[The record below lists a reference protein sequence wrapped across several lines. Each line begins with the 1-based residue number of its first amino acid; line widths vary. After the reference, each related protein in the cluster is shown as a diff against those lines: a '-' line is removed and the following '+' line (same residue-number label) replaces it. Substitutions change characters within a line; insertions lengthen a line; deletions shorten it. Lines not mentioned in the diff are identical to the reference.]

1 MGESTIGGSTVHLFK
16 YNTHCIQIEPHGIT
30 LMIVQILRCIMCKF
44 NVYIKLEIF
53 CTDLLRKMTTQVV
66 VMTVA
71 IITMKIK
78 ATADI
83 VPPITPELSELSP
96 GGSKTWR
103 PAKGKNIKYVRP
115 RNYND

>member
-1 MGESTIGGSTVHLFK
+1 
-16 YNTHCIQIEPHGIT
+16 
-30 LMIVQILRCIMCKF
+30 MIIQILRCIMHKF
-44 NVYIKLEIF
+44 NAYIKLEIF
-53 CTDLLRKMTTQVV
+53 CTDLLRKMTIQMV

-83 VPPITPELSELSP
+83 NPTITPELSELTP

-103 PAKGKNIKYVRP
+103 PAKGKNIKFVRP